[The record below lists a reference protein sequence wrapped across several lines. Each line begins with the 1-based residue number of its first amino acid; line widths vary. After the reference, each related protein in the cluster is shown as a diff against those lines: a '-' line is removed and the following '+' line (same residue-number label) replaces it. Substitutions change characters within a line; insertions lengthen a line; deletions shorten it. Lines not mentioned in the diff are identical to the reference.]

1 MGLEEIMNIAFERI
15 MELMLIM
22 LTVVIWSTALN

>member
-1 MGLEEIMNIAFERI
+1 MGLEEIMNIAFEKI